1 MQPADFFSST
11 YSDARARFLDA
22 AAEAGFVPAHHVNP
36 EKGPGGEELATDV
49 VRIGPADASRLLVTL
64 SATHGVEGFCGSGA
78 QVGTLLTGQW
88 RELPADTAL
97 VIVHAI
103 NPYGFAWLRRVN
115 EDNVDLNRN
124 HVDHDAPYPENHG
137 YRTLKD
143 FICPRFW
150 DEETCADA
158 TRHLRG
164 YADEH
169 GWMALQQ
176 AVSGGQHED
185 DRGVFFGGRHL
196 TWSARTLYA
205 ILGEHAA
212 AARHVGVI
220 DYHTGLGP
228 YGYGE
233 LIGDSPA
240 GDPGRER
247 LKAWLGNEVTA
258 TDDGSSTSAPLT
270 GTNDIGIRRQMPKG
284 TSLTKVTLEYGTC
297 PIEEVL
303 DSVRADCWL
312 HSHGDL
318 ASDQGKAIKAEI
330 RRCFYPDADDW
341 KLMVWERAA
350 WTQARMLEGLAS
362 LS

>member
-1 MQPADFFSST
+1 MQATDFFSAN
-11 YSDARARFLDA
+11 YAEARGRFLDA
-22 AAEAGFVPAHHVNP
+22 AAEAGCTPQHHVNP
-36 EKGPGGEELATDV
+36 EKGPQGEELATDV
-49 VRIGPADASRLLVTL
+49 VRFGPEGASRVLVTL

-97 VIVHAI
+97 VVVHAI

-124 HVDHDAPYPENHG
+124 HVDHDAPYPQNPG
-137 YRTLKD
+137 YMALKE

-150 DEETCADA
+150 DEATCAAAMKD
-158 TRHLRG
+158 LRG

-176 AVSGGQHED
+176 AISGGQHEHGE
-185 DRGVFFGGRHL
+185 GVFYGGRAP

-212 AARHVGVI
+212 NARHVGVI

-247 LKAWLGNEVTA
+247 LHAWLGDEVTA
-258 TDDGSSTSAPLT
+258 TDDGTSTSAPLT
-270 GTNDIGIRRQMPKG
+270 GTNDIGIRRHLPRG
-284 TSLTKVTLEYGTC
+284 TSLTMVTLEYGTR

-303 DSVRADCWL
+303 DSVRADAWL
-312 HSHGDL
+312 HTHGNLD
-318 ASDQGKAIKAEI
+318 SDQGKAIKAEI

>member
-1 MQPADFFSST
+1 MQPADFFSAT
-11 YSDARARFLDA
+11 YTEARARFLDA

-78 QVGTLLTGQW
+78 QVGTLLTGQR

-212 AARHVGVI
+212 AAR
-220 DYHTGLGP
+220 P
-228 YGYGE
+228 
-233 LIGDSPA
+233 
-240 GDPGRER
+240 
-247 LKAWLGNEVTA
+247 
-258 TDDGSSTSAPLT
+258 
-270 GTNDIGIRRQMPKG
+270 
-284 TSLTKVTLEYGTC
+284 
-297 PIEEVL
+297 
-303 DSVRADCWL
+303 SVRGSW
-312 HSHGDL
+312 
-318 ASDQGKAIKAEI
+318 
-330 RRCFYPDADDW
+330 P
-341 KLMVWERAA
+341 
-350 WTQARMLEGLAS
+350 
-362 LS
+362 

>member
-1 MQPADFFSST
+1 
-11 YSDARARFLDA
+11 
-22 AAEAGFVPAHHVNP
+22 
-36 EKGPGGEELATDV
+36 
-49 VRIGPADASRLLVTL
+49 
-64 SATHGVEGFCGSGA
+64 
-78 QVGTLLTGQW
+78 
-88 RELPADTAL
+88 
-97 VIVHAI
+97 
-103 NPYGFAWLRRVN
+103 
-115 EDNVDLNRN
+115 
-124 HVDHDAPYPENHG
+124 
-137 YRTLKD
+137 
-143 FICPRFW
+143 
-150 DEETCADA
+150 
-158 TRHLRG
+158 
-164 YADEH
+164 
-169 GWMALQQ
+169 MALQQ

-220 DYHTGLGP
+220 YYHTCLGP

-284 TSLTKVTLEYGTC
+284 TSLTMVTLEYGTC

-330 RRCFYPDADDW
+330 SRCFYHDADDW
-341 KLMVWERAA
+341 KLMV
-350 WTQARMLEGLAS
+350 
-362 LS
+362 